1 MLLDMSKISLRI
13 EGTYTLEG
21 RNLQS
26 ASLNLLKVSRPKEKQ
41 TPTKTQSYLL
51 AVDGGTGRRT
61 YVSSLWEGATSS
73 TYKLEYN
80 GVRYIYQEGEGV
92 ATIIK
97 ADVYV

>member
-1 MLLDMSKISLRI
+1 MPKIGLKI

-21 RNLQS
+21 ANLYS
-26 ASLNLLKVSRPKEKQ
+26 PSINLLKVIRPKEKQ
-41 TPTKTQSYLL
+41 TPTKTTTYLL
-51 AVDGGTGRRT
+51 SVDQDTGRRT

>member
-1 MLLDMSKISLRI
+1 MPKIGLKI

-21 RNLQS
+21 GKLHS
-26 ASLNLLKVSRPKEKQ
+26 TSLNLLKVNRPQEKQ

-51 AVDGGTGRRT
+51 AIDKDTNRRT
-61 YVSSLWEGATSS
+61 YISSLWEGSTSS
-73 TYKLEYN
+73 TYNLEY
-80 GVRYIYQEGEGV
+80 GGIRYIYQEGEGV

>member
-1 MLLDMSKISLRI
+1 MANIRLKI

-21 RNLQS
+21 GKLHS
-26 ASLNLLKVSRPKEKQ
+26 TSLNLLKVLRPKEKQ

-51 AVDGGTGRRT
+51 AIDKDTNRRT
-61 YVSSLWEGATSS
+61 YISSLWEASTSS
-73 TYKLEYN
+73 TYGLEYN

>member
-1 MLLDMSKISLRI
+1 MANIRLKI

-21 RNLQS
+21 GKLHS
-26 ASLNLLKVSRPKEKQ
+26 TSLNLLKVNRPQEKQ

-51 AVDGGTGRRT
+51 AIDTDTRRRT
-61 YVSSLWEGATSS
+61 YISSLWEGSTSS
-73 TYKLEYN
+73 TYNLEYN

>member
-1 MLLDMSKISLRI
+1 MSKISLRI

-26 ASLNLLKVSRPKEKQ
+26 ASLNLLKVSRPKDKQ

-51 AVDGGTGRRT
+51 AVDGDTGRRT

-80 GVRYIYQEGEGV
+80 GVRYIYQEGEEV